1 MAKVDELYKLTVEI
15 GAKVDGLKSGLN
27 KGKRE
32 LNLFGGQAKRI
43 GALIAGA
50 FTISKLSQFTLET
63 IKLAGEAQG
72 VEYAFKRIGNLAA
85 LENLRKATRGTVSN
99 LELMRKSVQAS
110 NLGVDVNKLG
120 VLFEFAARRA
130 QETGES
136 VDYLVNSITLGI
148 GRRSIMIL
156 DNLGLTSDRIREKL
170 HGVGFAASSSLEAT
184 AAVAEI
190 AAEELKKMGE
200 PILTAKDRFEQLHAN
215 VQNLRIELGENLLP
229 AAEAVLE
236 VINQLFADSPIRKAG
251 DATEKL
257 VNNLKKLPAEN
268 RIAALNTSLFKTTMQ
283 LADLMVEKQI
293 IEKQPIFQRDFQRL
307 NEVNK
312 QMRGIRMYLEQFGT
326 FTDAGLFVKDEERIN
341 SFLKTLSGEGGIP
354 KSIGL
359 IESLIAEITLLD
371 EAIKKEPDLS
381 KLKKLEKQ
389 YKDLEKQLTDL
400 YNAYLKVASAPA
412 NPRGASEDYFSAKN
426 AEELNQQKKDQLEIE
441 TRLYKSRKD
450 NAEYELENSRELATR
465 MGININ
471 QAKDYGLVYEQLN
484 VLMNSLWSNAIEGVD
499 NYKDAFLG
507 AIRKTIAAL
516 IAEGVATVVGKALK
530 SVPFPYNLI
539 VAAGAGAAAAG
550 LFNAVV
556 PKFST
561 GGIAPGNAQGDKTLI
576 GVNGGEMIL
585 NNNQQASL
593 FKMLQGGMIG
603 QNLRISGTFRQ
614 RGRDLVA
621 VINEENKYANQ
632 IY

>member
-1 MAKVDELYKLTVEI
+1 MANIDELYKLTVEI

-32 LNLFGGQAKRI
+32 LNLFGGQVKRI

-63 IKLAGEAQG
+63 IKLAGKAQG
-72 VEYAFKRIGNLAA
+72 VGNAFKRIGNLAI
-85 LENLRKATRGTVSN
+85 LEDLRKATRGTVSD
-99 LELMRKSVQAS
+99 LELMRRTVQAS
-110 NLGVDVNKLG
+110 NFQLPIEQLAS
-120 VLFEFAARRA
+120 LFEFASRRA

-136 VDYLVNSITLGI
+136 VDYLVNSIVLGI
-148 GRRSIMIL
+148 GRKSPLIL
-156 DNLGLTSDRIREKL
+156 DNLGISAVRLRQELKGAGTELTTVADI
-170 HGVGFAASSSLEAT
+170 A
-184 AAVAEI
+184 AAVGKI
-190 AAEELKKMGE
+190 ANEEMSKMGE
-200 PILTAKDRFEQLHAN
+200 IIFTAKDRFEQLTAN

-326 FTDAGLFVKDEERIN
+326 FTDAGLFVKDEKRMQN
-341 SFLKTLSGEGGIP
+341 FLKALSGKDINN
-354 KSIGL
+354 SIETIKALEAELELIKNIIKETPTSKKGL
-359 IESLIAEITLLD
+359 LATLNQEAE
-371 EAIKKEPDLS
+371 
-381 KLKKLEKQ
+381 
-389 YKDLEKQLTDL
+389 DLEKKIQALNDL
-400 YNAYLKVASAPA
+400 RPDELFQVNSKYFQAKEEALKQESIYNELMLQNIETEKEYAKVQSKRYQQYQNDISAYKNAHEELAEVVAKSFASAT
-412 NPRGASEDYFSAKN
+412 SSA
-426 AEELNQQKKDQLEIE
+426 IMFG
-441 TRLYKSRKD
+441 
-450 NAEYELENSRELATR
+450 ENFRD
-465 MGININ
+465 IV
-471 QAKDYGLVYEQLN
+471 K
-484 VLMNSLWSNAIEGVD
+484 
-499 NYKDAFLG
+499 
-507 AIRKTIAAL
+507 KTIATV
-516 IAEGVATVVGKALK
+516 IAEAVAFMVGNAIKESSMKGGL
-530 SVPFPYNLI
+530 
-539 VAAGAGAAAAG
+539 AGIILAPIAGAAAGAAAKGALDAAIPSYAG
-550 LFNAVV
+550 
-556 PKFST
+556 
-561 GGIAPGNAQGDKTLI
+561 GGVAMNKQLAIVGDNPSGKELMLPLES
-576 GVNGGEMIL
+576 GIL
-585 NNNQQASL
+585 NKLGNQN
-593 FKMLQGGMIG
+593 IH
-603 QNLRISGTFRQ
+603 ISGTFRQ